1 MSEVEPQNAIA
12 TAWGAFVARRRWWVL
27 AAWVLLAGGLAYYSV
42 QTPRL
47 LSPTGFTTDTEASRA
62 GDVLRDRFPERTGPV
77 LNVVFHS
84 DAVPV
89 SDPAYQRQVA
99 AWRADLDA
107 LAGAG
112 ATVAPTPP
120 GKDGRTV
127 ALVLASNEN
136 PDNFIHLA
144 HRARDI
150 HHDGP
155 ATVYLGGIGAVYD
168 SFVADSEQDL
178 QNSEKT
184 SLPLAIFL
192 LLVVFGGLVA
202 AGLPVVT
209 GLATVTVAVALLG
222 FLARLHTVSVF
233 SLNVT
238 SVVGIGLGIDYSLL
252 VVNRFREELRQGRSV
267 EEAVAGTVG
276 TAGLATV
283 ISGGTAMIGFGAL
296 LLSHLNVLWSIGL
309 GGSLVVGVSVVASL
323 SLIPALL
330 GVFGSRVDRLALP
343 FLRGRD
349 TSGFWHRLAG
359 GVMRRPFLFIAA
371 TLAVVLVLGW
381 PARHIDP
388 GVVGAESLPPGDA
401 AYRADQLGREQHGFP
416 AYSPILVVAQGVN
429 TFAQA
434 GRLEEQLNGVA
445 GKQLVRGPGSVPP
458 EAAPLYFR
466 PPYAVYE
473 VDQPAADNDHRTR
486 EFLDHLRNQP
496 WPSGVSVRLSGEA
509 PGYQDFLKLLYSDFP
524 RVIGAVVAMTLLLLG
539 LAFRSLALPLKAVL
553 MNLLSVGA
561 AMGVL
566 TFVFQ
571 EGHFA
576 GQLNFR
582 SVGFV
587 DATIP
592 MIIFA
597 GLFGLSMDYEVFLLS
612 RIREEYLRTGDNA
625 RAVALGMEKTGQII
639 TSAALVLV
647 LVSMTLAFSQLVINK
662 SIGVTFALAILLDAT
677 VIRLLLVPAMMR
689 VLGNLNWWPGR
700 RKKAGRLVVG
710 LET

>member
-1 MSEVEPQNAIA
+1 M
-12 TAWGAFVARRRWWVL
+12 
-27 AAWVLLAGGLAYYSV
+27 
-42 QTPRL
+42 
-47 LSPTGFTTDTEASRA
+47 
-62 GDVLRDRFPERTGPV
+62 
-77 LNVVFHS
+77 
-84 DAVPV
+84 
-89 SDPAYQRQVA
+89 
-99 AWRADLDA
+99 
-107 LAGAG
+107 
-112 ATVAPTPP
+112 
-120 GKDGRTV
+120 
-127 ALVLASNEN
+127 
-136 PDNFIHLA
+136 
-144 HRARDI
+144 
-150 HHDGP
+150 
-155 ATVYLGGIGAVYD
+155 
-168 SFVADSEQDL
+168 
-178 QNSEKT
+178 
-184 SLPLAIFL
+184 
-192 LLVVFGGLVA
+192 
-202 AGLPVVT
+202 
-209 GLATVTVAVALLG
+209 
-222 FLARLHTVSVF
+222 
-233 SLNVT
+233 
-238 SVVGIGLGIDYSLL
+238 
-252 VVNRFREELRQGRSV
+252 
-267 EEAVAGTVG
+267 
-276 TAGLATV
+276 
-283 ISGGTAMIGFGAL
+283 
-296 LLSHLNVLWSIGL
+296 
-309 GGSLVVGVSVVASL
+309 
-323 SLIPALL
+323 
-330 GVFGSRVDRLALP
+330 
-343 FLRGRD
+343 
-349 TSGFWHRLAG
+349 
-359 GVMRRPFLFIAA
+359 
-371 TLAVVLVLGW
+371 
-381 PARHIDP
+381 
-388 GVVGAESLPPGDA
+388 
-401 AYRADQLGREQHGFP
+401 
-416 AYSPILVVAQGVN
+416 VAQGVN

-524 RVIGAVVAMTLLLLG
+524 RVVGAVVAMTLLLLG

-647 LVSMTLAFSQLVINK
+647 LVTMTLAFSQLVINK